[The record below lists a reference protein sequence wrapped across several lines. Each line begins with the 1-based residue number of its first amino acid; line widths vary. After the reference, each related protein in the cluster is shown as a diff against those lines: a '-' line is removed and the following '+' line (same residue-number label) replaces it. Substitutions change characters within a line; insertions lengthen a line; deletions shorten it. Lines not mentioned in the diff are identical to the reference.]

1 MKLLV
6 RGDLVL
12 FAGED
17 SELSNLCKTHI
28 STKLLTG
35 VTVNFNS
42 VEQGY
47 QWAKLHY
54 VGLHED
60 ADLLLKLDEPRQAM
74 KFARHSI
81 SHYRAMNDHP
91 KVWYMEQ
98 RLVMWRDFYA
108 EQVLLDLILRKAKR
122 DRRFEYNLSIYKDK
136 TFAEATK
143 DCHWGWGINT
153 NQAQRFSEKDI
164 RLSKYGENRMGE
176 LLSQAAEMM
185 DHWRIHGQ
193 IVSPLIYD
201 NFLKSKDI
209 SNN

>member
-17 SELSNLCKTHI
+17 SELSNLCKAHI

-47 QWAKLHY
+47 QWTKLHY
-54 VGLHED
+54 VGLHDD
-60 ADLLLKLDEPRQAM
+60 ADLLLKMDNARQVM

-81 SHYRAMNDHP
+81 SHYRMMRDHSE
-91 KVWYMEQ
+91 VWYMEQ

-108 EQVLLDLILRKAKR
+108 EQVLLDLILRKAKS
-122 DRRFEYNLSIYKDK
+122 DRRFEYNLKIHKDK

-143 DCHWGWGINT
+143 DNHWGWGINAI
-153 NQAQRFSEKDI
+153 QAHRLSEKDI
-164 RLSKYGENRMGE
+164 WLCKYGENKMGE

-185 DHWRIHGQ
+185 DHWRQHGQ